1 MGGLAF
7 SETLN
12 FFFKSDQ
19 DDYQI
24 LKMIYDISLSI
35 IYFEND
41 NKNWAYVAAYIF
53 WYFWHDTLN
62 CLKCYSRVLHYG
74 PPIKYT
80 FLSNHY
86 IHKSLCG
93 LCFWAPDPLINRTQ
107 LKSLQ
112 NKGQMNFY
120 ECCDSTK
127 KYI

>member
-1 MGGLAF
+1 MNVFFAYFQVIFMKINEQMGGLAF

-53 WYFWHDTLN
+53 
-62 CLKCYSRVLHYG
+62 
-74 PPIKYT
+74 
-80 FLSNHY
+80 
-86 IHKSLCG
+86 
-93 LCFWAPDPLINRTQ
+93 
-107 LKSLQ
+107 
-112 NKGQMNFY
+112 
-120 ECCDSTK
+120 
-127 KYI
+127 